1 MQAEIK
7 QEATY
12 GATGKS
18 AFLFLIGSDIARRQL
33 SGKKRETRNKTNKKP
48 DEGLFWG
55 RIRC

>member
-1 MQAEIK
+1 MHAEIK

-18 AFLFLIGSDIARRQL
+18 AFLFLIGSDIARRLL
-33 SGKKRETRNKTNKKP
+33 SVKKRETRNKTNDKP

-55 RIRC
+55 RIKC